1 MALIVGLPEK
11 AHRHTVSPFICPGKA
26 KNESY
31 PEFLSRRSRAPDM
44 VPCNNQGVFDPC
56 RPMQFKEEAKELNF
70 FGKVFFSTLRK

>member
-44 VPCNNQGVFDPC
+44 VPP
-56 RPMQFKEEAKELNF
+56 
-70 FGKVFFSTLRK
+70 